1 MADDLFYSIEV
12 DTEGAD
18 YDLSDDIS
26 SLTIDQQEGKPD
38 HLTIELSD
46 PFKVFGHALQEGM
59 DVLVDLGTSDDHSVI
74 FRGRIYRVD
83 GTFPKDDVPT
93 LKIEAYD
100 ASMKMGLRKRNR
112 AFTDMSLSDVVNA
125 VVEPYFS
132 DTNVDIKGDPSFPA
146 NGIRQDDETDLAF
159 LLRLAKAYGCVTYVS
174 IGDTDDTFNFVAQY
188 NVMTTTPE
196 VTLYYGRC
204 DVDNPLLSF
213 QSSADISDVQ
223 LPRALSGID
232 FDTGQ
237 PIDVT
242 TVTPLPV
249 PADKDQ
255 CFQENLAAFRSAA
268 PIKAAKLE
276 LLLNS
281 AKGVQSALQEEL
293 GPSIRQAVPTFTTQA
308 NIAALAQNQF
318 STSLHGMRASG
329 MTLGVKELV
338 ACTSV
343 GIQDV
348 GGRFSRNWYL
358 TQVQHVLNGE
368 GYNTSFEC
376 RR

>member
-1 MADDLFYSIEV
+1 M
-12 DTEGAD
+12 
-18 YDLSDDIS
+18 
-26 SLTIDQQEGKPD
+26 
-38 HLTIELSD
+38 
-46 PFKVFGHALQEGM
+46 
-59 DVLVDLGTSDDHSVI
+59 LVDLGTSDDHSVI

-132 DTNVDIKGDPSFPA
+132 DTNVDLKGDPSFPA

-232 FDTGQ
+232 VDTGQ

-242 TVTPLPV
+242 TVTHCL
-249 PADKDQ
+249 
-255 CFQENLAAFRSAA
+255 C
-268 PIKAAKLE
+268 
-276 LLLNS
+276 LLT
-281 AKGVQSALQEEL
+281 
-293 GPSIRQAVPTFTTQA
+293 R
-308 NIAALAQNQF
+308 
-318 STSLHGMRASG
+318 TSASG
-329 MTLGVKELV
+329 E
-338 ACTSV
+338 
-343 GIQDV
+343 
-348 GGRFSRNWYL
+348 SRC
-358 TQVQHVLNGE
+358 V
-368 GYNTSFEC
+368 S
-376 RR
+376 